1 MSWII
6 FQPSEGIHPTSPSWA
21 GHPRHRPWGRFS
33 SGWRA
38 APHNLS
44 VKPQTYPSRL
54 SSWWLAY
61 FASEFYPKSRSCSL
75 NPKSDPLTGTHTSC
89 SVHPMLRVPAL
100 SRLHAF
106 RVPAAP
112 GAKGMP
118 GLSGSPLWNRKPTS
132 SCGQWWS
139 RRWPSRS
146 WREGLGASALIQGS
160 CSGSA
165 QSETDMVLGSLRT
178 LAQDV
183 LEPPRDCEL
192 HKGEQHK
199 NPGQPPRPVLPK
211 RLQLSSSDSLL
222 LRAPAGRAVILCL
235 QSGKGAT
242 G

>member
-1 MSWII
+1 MTKKQVDESQGSPRLSWIT
-6 FQPSEGIHPTSPSWA
+6 FQPSEGIHPTSPSRA

-146 WREGLGASALIQGS
+146 WREGLGASALTPGLLQRISTVRDGH
-160 CSGSA
+160 GP
-165 QSETDMVLGSLRT
+165 R
-178 LAQDV
+178 LAQNS
-183 LEPPRDCEL
+183 C
-192 HKGEQHK
+192 
-199 NPGQPPRPVLPK
+199 PGRAGTSK
-211 RLQLSSSDSLL
+211 R
-222 LRAPAGRAVILCL
+222 LRAPQGGTTQEPRPAASACPSQETPAVEL
-235 QSGKGAT
+235 
-242 G
+242 